1 MEITE
6 VRISLR
12 DEDRL
17 KAFANVTFD
26 NAFVI
31 RGLKIIQRK
40 DGYFVAMP
48 SRKRPNGR
56 YQDVAHPIH
65 PEMRERL
72 ETKVL
77 DAYRAELE
85 KEAGP
90 LGSARL
96 KASEAEDEGGLSA
109 EISEEG

>member
-12 DEDRL
+12 DEERL

-31 RGLKIIQRK
+31 RGLKVIDGE

-48 SRKRPNGR
+48 SRKRSNGQH
-56 YQDVAHPIH
+56 QDIAHPIKR
-65 PEMRERL
+65 EMRDYL
-72 ETKVL
+72 EAKVL
-77 DAYRAELE
+77 DAFFAE
-85 KEAGP
+85 KERDT
-90 LGSARL
+90 GSTA
-96 KASEAEDEGGLSA
+96 APAPGEPAETA
-109 EISEEG
+109 

>member
-31 RGLKIIQRK
+31 RGLKVIRGK
-40 DGYFVAMP
+40 DGHFVAMP
-48 SRKRPNGR
+48 SRRRPNGR
-56 YQDVAHPIH
+56 HQDVAHPIN
-65 PEMRERL
+65 PQMREYL
-72 ETKVL
+72 ESKVL
-77 DAYRAELE
+77 DAYYAELE
-85 KEAGP
+85 KETGP
-90 LGSARL
+90 LESSL
-96 KASEAEDEGGLSA
+96 SSNPDVEDESGLSV
-109 EISEEG
+109 EISE

>member
-6 VRISLR
+6 VRVSLR

-31 RGLKIIQRK
+31 RGLKVIRGK
-40 DGYFVAMP
+40 DGHFVAMP

-56 YQDVAHPIH
+56 HQDVAHPIN
-65 PEMRERL
+65 PEMREYL
-72 ETKVL
+72 EKKVL
-77 DAYRAELE
+77 DAYYAELE
-85 KEAGP
+85 KETGP
-90 LGSARL
+90 LESSML
-96 KASEAEDEGGLSA
+96 SSPDIEDESGLTA
-109 EISEEG
+109 EISE

>member
-12 DEDRL
+12 DEERL

-26 NAFVI
+26 NEFVI
-31 RGLKIIQRK
+31 RGLIIIRGK
-40 DGYFVAMP
+40 DGHFVAMP

-56 YQDVAHPIH
+56 HQDVAHPIN
-65 PEMRERL
+65 PKMREYL

-77 DAYRAELE
+77 DAYYAELE
-85 KEAGP
+85 KETGP
-90 LGSARL
+90 LESPMPSD
-96 KASEAEDEGGLSA
+96 SEIEYESGTETD
-109 EISEEG
+109 ISE